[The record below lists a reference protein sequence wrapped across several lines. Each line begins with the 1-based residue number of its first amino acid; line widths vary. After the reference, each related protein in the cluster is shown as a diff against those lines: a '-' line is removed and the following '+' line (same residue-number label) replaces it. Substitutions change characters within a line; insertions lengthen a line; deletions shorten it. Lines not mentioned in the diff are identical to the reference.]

1 MAEPVENHEALFV
14 EILKSYAEFK
24 NEPAD
29 EFVDEDGDF
38 EYWELLELESFGE
51 FENIELDDGCEG
63 HGEDCHWVFK
73 WKGEYYK
80 FCYTYQSYNGSD
92 YSDGKLYKVEPI
104 VKPVTFYEPI

>member
-1 MAEPVENHEALFV
+1 MAKPVENHEALFV
-14 EILKSYAEFK
+14 EILKSYVEH
-24 NEPAD
+24 NPTENIY
-29 EFVDEDGDF
+29 VDDGLGF

-92 YSDGKLYKVEPI
+92 YSDGRLYKVEPI